1 MERKN
6 LIESRMR
13 EAKEAEEKAKIEV
26 AITELKDTLKD
37 ESATKEQIE
46 EKVKVLTEAAHK
58 MAEEMYKK
66 EQDPAAA
73 EADAKKKKEDED
85 VIDAE
90 IE

>member
-1 MERKN
+1 
-6 LIESRMR
+6 L
-13 EAKEAEEKAKIEV
+13 KE
-26 AITELKDTLKD
+26 TLKD

-46 EKVKVLTEAAHK
+46 QKVKTLTEAAHK

-66 EQDPAAA
+66 EQNPQEA
-73 EADAKKKKEDED
+73 EAEKKKKKADED